1 MDQHLLRDMAC
12 VLCLWAVFDP
22 AASDVAQD
30 VFLAQRGRAEAV
42 IR

>member
-1 MDQHLLRDMAC
+1 MIDLDFW
-12 VLCLWAVFDP
+12 LWAVFDP

-30 VFLAQRGRAEAV
+30 VFFTQRGRAEPV